1 MSNLIPYVQLGAA
14 LLLIVL
20 VILQRSGGDVG
31 GAFGGGDGAEFFRT
45 RRGFEKFLFF
55 ATILIALVFVATS
68 AWVLILK

>member
-14 LLLIVL
+14 LLLILL
-20 VILQRSGGDVG
+20 VILQRSGGDIG
-31 GAFGGGDGAEFFRT
+31 GAFGGDGAEFFRT

-55 ATILIALVFVATS
+55 ATIVIALVFVASS